1 MMKSFLTHRRC
12 MVERF
17 LPSDD
22 PVLEEVL
29 VWTINR
35 DSLDMRRLLE
45 WIPQARSIRER
56 KLLLE
61 KVRALADELEGA
73 MQSLSSLQSGE

>member
-1 MMKSFLTHRRC
+1 

-45 WIPQARSIRER
+45 WVPQARSIRER

-73 MQSLSSLQSGE
+73 MQRLSSLQSGE

>member
-1 MMKSFLTHRRC
+1 

-29 VWTINR
+29 IWTVER

-45 WIPQARSIRER
+45 WIPSVNSIRER
-56 KLLLE
+56 TVLLE
-61 KVRALADELEGA
+61 RVRLLSEELDSA
-73 MQSLSSLQSGE
+73 ITKLSELQSR

>member
-1 MMKSFLTHRRC
+1 
-12 MVERF
+12 VERF

>member
-1 MMKSFLTHRRC
+1 

-29 VWTINR
+29 IWTIER

-61 KVRALADELEGA
+61 KVRELGDELEEA
-73 MQSLSSLQSGE
+73 IQNLSALQSGE

>member
-1 MMKSFLTHRRC
+1 
-12 MVERF
+12 MVEKF

-29 VWTINR
+29 IWTIER

-45 WIPQARSIRER
+45 WLPVVNSIRER
-56 KLLLE
+56 MLLLE
-61 KVRALADELEGA
+61 RIRSLSDELEYA
-73 MQSLSSLQSGE
+73 MNKLSELQSR

>member
-1 MMKSFLTHRRC
+1 

-29 VWTINR
+29 IWTIER

-45 WIPQARSIRER
+45 WIPSVNSIRER
-56 KLLLE
+56 MVLLE
-61 KVRALADELEGA
+61 RVRLLGDELDSA
-73 MQSLSSLQSGE
+73 MNRLSELQSR

>member
-1 MMKSFLTHRRC
+1 MMKSFLTSWGR

-35 DSLDMRRLLE
+35 DSLDMGRLLE
-45 WIPQARSIRER
+45 WIPQARSLRER

-61 KVRALADELEGA
+61 KVRVLADELEGA
-73 MQSLSSLQSGE
+73 IQSLSTLQSGE

>member
-1 MMKSFLTHRRC
+1 

-29 VWTINR
+29 IWTIER

-45 WIPQARSIRER
+45 WIPHARSIRER

-61 KVRALADELEGA
+61 KVRVLGDELEGA
-73 MQSLSSLQSGE
+73 IQSLSALQSGE

>member
-1 MMKSFLTHRRC
+1 MFNRGL

-29 VWTINR
+29 TWTIER

-45 WIPQARSIRER
+45 WLPAVNSIRER
-56 KLLLE
+56 MVLLE
-61 KVRALADELEGA
+61 RVRMLSEELDSA
-73 MQSLSSLQSGE
+73 MNKLSELQSG

>member
-1 MMKSFLTHRRC
+1 

-29 VWTINR
+29 IWTIER

-61 KVRALADELEGA
+61 KVRVLGNELEGA
-73 MQSLSSLQSGE
+73 IQNLSALQSGE

>member
-1 MMKSFLTHRRC
+1 

>member
-1 MMKSFLTHRRC
+1 MVNRRM

-29 VWTINR
+29 IWTIER
-35 DSLDMRRLLE
+35 DALDMRRLLE
-45 WIPQARSIRER
+45 WLPSVNSIRER
-56 KLLLE
+56 KVLLE
-61 KVRALADELEGA
+61 RVRILSEELDSA
-73 MQSLSSLQSGE
+73 MSKLSELQSR

>member
-1 MMKSFLTHRRC
+1 M
-12 MVERF
+12 ERF

>member
-1 MMKSFLTHRRC
+1 

-29 VWTINR
+29 IWTIER

-45 WIPQARSIRER
+45 WIPSVNSIRER
-56 KLLLE
+56 MVLLE
-61 KVRALADELEGA
+61 RVRLLGDELDSA
-73 MQSLSSLQSGE
+73 MNRLSELQSG

>member
-1 MMKSFLTHRRC
+1 

-73 MQSLSSLQSGE
+73 MQSL

>member
-1 MMKSFLTHRRC
+1 

-29 VWTINR
+29 IWTIER

-45 WIPQARSIRER
+45 WIPSVNSIRER
-56 KLLLE
+56 MVLLE
-61 KVRALADELEGA
+61 RVRLLGEELDSA
-73 MQSLSSLQSGE
+73 MNRLSELQSR

>member
-1 MMKSFLTHRRC
+1 
-12 MVERF
+12 MVEKF

-29 VWTINR
+29 IWTIER

-45 WIPQARSIRER
+45 WIPSVNSIRER
-56 KLLLE
+56 MVLLE
-61 KVRALADELEGA
+61 RVRLLGEELDSA
-73 MQSLSSLQSGE
+73 MNRLSELQSR

>member
-1 MMKSFLTHRRC
+1 

-45 WIPQARSIRER
+45 WVPQARSIRER

-61 KVRALADELEGA
+61 KVRVLADELEGA
-73 MQSLSSLQSGE
+73 IQSLSSLQSGE

>member
-1 MMKSFLTHRRC
+1 

-29 VWTINR
+29 IWTIER

-61 KVRALADELEGA
+61 KVRVLGDELEEA
-73 MQSLSSLQSGE
+73 IQNLSALQSGE

>member
-1 MMKSFLTHRRC
+1 MFYRGI

-29 VWTINR
+29 IWTIER

-45 WIPQARSIRER
+45 WIPSVNSIRER
-56 KLLLE
+56 MVLLE
-61 KVRALADELEGA
+61 RVRLLGDELDSA
-73 MQSLSSLQSGE
+73 MNRLSELQSR

>member
-1 MMKSFLTHRRC
+1 M

-29 VWTINR
+29 IWTIER

-45 WIPQARSIRER
+45 WLPSVNSIRER
-56 KLLLE
+56 MVLLDRVRMLGEELDLAMNKLSE
-61 KVRALADELEGA
+61 
-73 MQSLSSLQSGE
+73 LQSR

>member
-1 MMKSFLTHRRC
+1 

-29 VWTINR
+29 IWTVER

-45 WIPQARSIRER
+45 WIPSVNSIRER
-56 KLLLE
+56 TVLLE
-61 KVRALADELEGA
+61 RVRLLSEELDLAITK
-73 MQSLSSLQSGE
+73 LSELQSR

>member
-1 MMKSFLTHRRC
+1 

-29 VWTINR
+29 IWTIER

-45 WIPQARSIRER
+45 WLPSVNSIRER
-56 KLLLE
+56 MVLLDRVRMLGEELDLAMNKLSE
-61 KVRALADELEGA
+61 
-73 MQSLSSLQSGE
+73 LQSR

>member
-1 MMKSFLTHRRC
+1 

-29 VWTINR
+29 IWTIER

-61 KVRALADELEGA
+61 KVRVLGDELEGA
-73 MQSLSSLQSGE
+73 IQSLSALQSGE

>member
-1 MMKSFLTHRRC
+1 

-29 VWTINR
+29 IWTIER

-61 KVRALADELEGA
+61 KVRVLGDELEGA
-73 MQSLSSLQSGE
+73 IQNLSALQSGE

>member
-1 MMKSFLTHRRC
+1 

-29 VWTINR
+29 IWTVER

-45 WIPQARSIRER
+45 WLPSVNSIRER
-56 KLLLE
+56 MVLLE
-61 KVRALADELEGA
+61 RVRMLSEELDSA
-73 MQSLSSLQSGE
+73 MNKLSELQSG

>member
-1 MMKSFLTHRRC
+1 MHNRGM

-29 VWTINR
+29 IWTIER

-45 WIPQARSIRER
+45 WLPSVNSIRER
-56 KLLLE
+56 MVLLDRVRMLGEELDLAMNKLSE
-61 KVRALADELEGA
+61 
-73 MQSLSSLQSGE
+73 LQSR

>member
-1 MMKSFLTHRRC
+1 

-29 VWTINR
+29 IWTIER

-45 WIPQARSIRER
+45 WIPSVNSIRER
-56 KLLLE
+56 MVLLE
-61 KVRALADELEGA
+61 RVRLLSEELDSA
-73 MQSLSSLQSGE
+73 MNRLSELQSR

>member
-1 MMKSFLTHRRC
+1 

-29 VWTINR
+29 IWTIER

-45 WIPQARSIRER
+45 WIPSVNSIRER
-56 KLLLE
+56 MVLLE
-61 KVRALADELEGA
+61 RVRLLGEELDSA
-73 MQSLSSLQSGE
+73 MNKLSELQSR